1 MLFIPSK
8 KMKVSVL
15 PEQENQL
22 SSKEKIESA
31 CSEENVLAF
40 DIYTDELLIGFAMVK
55 NFDKGAYFLWN
66 YAIDYKFQ
74 NKSYGAKALVAFI
87 DYMKDTY
94 HMSKMT
100 TTYIC
105 GNEHAKHLYE
115 KAGFVETDVVDEE
128 DCHEVNMVYYCK

>member
-1 MLFIPSK
+1 M
-8 KMKVSVL
+8 
-15 PEQENQL
+15 
-22 SSKEKIESA
+22 
-31 CSEENVLAF
+31 AF

-55 NFDKGAYFLWN
+55 KFDKGAYFLWN

-115 KAGFVETDVVDEE
+115 KVGFVETDVVDEE
-128 DCHEVNMVYYCK
+128 DCHEVNMIYYCK